1 MDHETTAAPKK
12 KSGWLNL
19 AIDYGP
25 LLIFFLVYRYFA
37 PEDASNSVAEVLA
50 VVKGTGAF
58 IVAAL
63 VALGV
68 SKWKLGHITP
78 MLMLSTALIVFFGG
92 LTIFFQDPVF
102 VQVKPTIIYALF
114 AVALLVGWRMG
125 KPLLKY
131 LLGAAFEGLSDRGW
145 MALSRNWGFY
155 FVALAI
161 LNEVLRAALPLL
173 PLRSLTIQGSYVGSP
188 EEMRELME
196 LVRTVTVSAIP
207 VRPRPLGDAQTVLND
222 LRDGRGVGRMV
233 LTP

>member
-1 MDHETTAAPKK
+1 MDHETNAAPKK

-125 KPLLKY
+125 RPLLKY

-161 LNEVLRAALPLL
+161 LNEVLRAALPFEDWLAAKFWLFMPLSFLFTFMQL
-173 PLRSLTIQGSYVGSP
+173 PMM
-188 EEMRELME
+188 MREGLGKE
-196 LVRTVTVSAIP
+196 EETEVETTQPP
-207 VRPRPLGDAQTVLND
+207 V
-222 LRDGRGVGRMV
+222 
-233 LTP
+233 

>member
-161 LNEVLRAALPLL
+161 LNEVLRAALPFEDWLAAKFWLFMPLSFLFTFMQL
-173 PLRSLTIQGSYVGSP
+173 PMM
-188 EEMRELME
+188 MREGLGKE
-196 LVRTVTVSAIP
+196 EETEVETTQPP
-207 VRPRPLGDAQTVLND
+207 V
-222 LRDGRGVGRMV
+222 
-233 LTP
+233 

>member
-1 MDHETTAAPKK
+1 MDHENTAAPKK

-63 VALGV
+63 VALGM

-161 LNEVLRAALPLL
+161 LNEVLRAALPFEDWLAAKFWLFMPLSFLFTFMQL
-173 PLRSLTIQGSYVGSP
+173 PMM
-188 EEMRELME
+188 MREGLGKE
-196 LVRTVTVSAIP
+196 EETEVETTQPP
-207 VRPRPLGDAQTVLND
+207 V
-222 LRDGRGVGRMV
+222 
-233 LTP
+233 

>member
-1 MDHETTAAPKK
+1 MDHDTTAAPKK

-131 LLGAAFEGLSDRGW
+131 LLGAVFEGLSDRGW

-161 LNEVLRAALPLL
+161 LNEVLRAALPFEDWLAAKFWLFMPLSFLFTFMQL
-173 PLRSLTIQGSYVGSP
+173 PMM
-188 EEMRELME
+188 MREGLGKE
-196 LVRTVTVSAIP
+196 EETEVETTQPP
-207 VRPRPLGDAQTVLND
+207 V
-222 LRDGRGVGRMV
+222 
-233 LTP
+233 

>member
-1 MDHETTAAPKK
+1 MDHDTTAAPKK

-161 LNEVLRAALPLL
+161 LNEVLRAALPFEDWLAAKFWLFMPLSFLFTFMQL
-173 PLRSLTIQGSYVGSP
+173 PMM
-188 EEMRELME
+188 MREGLGKE
-196 LVRTVTVSAIP
+196 EETEVETTQPP
-207 VRPRPLGDAQTVLND
+207 V
-222 LRDGRGVGRMV
+222 
-233 LTP
+233 

>member
-1 MDHETTAAPKK
+1 MDHENTAAPKK
-12 KSGWLNL
+12 TSGWLNL

-161 LNEVLRAALPLL
+161 LNEVLRAALPFEDWLAAKFWLFMPLSFLFTFMQL
-173 PLRSLTIQGSYVGSP
+173 PMM
-188 EEMRELME
+188 MREGLGKE
-196 LVRTVTVSAIP
+196 EETEVETTQPP
-207 VRPRPLGDAQTVLND
+207 V
-222 LRDGRGVGRMV
+222 
-233 LTP
+233 

>member
-1 MDHETTAAPKK
+1 MNDKTETAQKK

-25 LLIFFLVYRYFA
+25 LLVFFIVYRYFA
-37 PEDASNSVAEVLA
+37 PEDASNAVAEVLA

-102 VQVKPTIIYALF
+102 VQIKPTIIYVLF

-125 KPLLKY
+125 RPLLKY

-145 MALSRNWGFY
+145 MKLSRNWGFY
-155 FVALAI
+155 FVGLAL
-161 LNEVLRAALPLL
+161 LNEVLRAALPFEDWLAAKFWLFMPLSFLFTFMQL
-173 PLRSLTIQGSYVGSP
+173 PMM
-188 EEMRELME
+188 MREGLGKE
-196 LVRTVTVSAIP
+196 EETEVETTQPP
-207 VRPRPLGDAQTVLND
+207 V
-222 LRDGRGVGRMV
+222 
-233 LTP
+233 

>member
-125 KPLLKY
+125 RPLLKY

-161 LNEVLRAALPLL
+161 LNEVLRAALPFEDWLAAKFWLFMPLSFLFTFMQL
-173 PLRSLTIQGSYVGSP
+173 PMM
-188 EEMRELME
+188 MREGLGKE
-196 LVRTVTVSAIP
+196 EETEVETTQPP
-207 VRPRPLGDAQTVLND
+207 V
-222 LRDGRGVGRMV
+222 
-233 LTP
+233 

>member
-1 MDHETTAAPKK
+1 MDHENTAAPKK

-19 AIDYGP
+19 AIDYVP

-63 VALGV
+63 VALGM

-161 LNEVLRAALPLL
+161 LNEVLRAALPFEDWLAAKFWLFMPLSFLFTFMQL
-173 PLRSLTIQGSYVGSP
+173 PMM
-188 EEMRELME
+188 MREGLGKE
-196 LVRTVTVSAIP
+196 EETEVETTQPP
-207 VRPRPLGDAQTVLND
+207 V
-222 LRDGRGVGRMV
+222 
-233 LTP
+233 

>member
-37 PEDASNSVAEVLA
+37 PEDAGNSVAEVLA

-125 KPLLKY
+125 RPLLKY

-161 LNEVLRAALPLL
+161 LNEVLRAALPFEDWLAAKFWLFMPLSFLFTFMQL
-173 PLRSLTIQGSYVGSP
+173 PMM
-188 EEMRELME
+188 MREGLGKE
-196 LVRTVTVSAIP
+196 EETEVETTQPP
-207 VRPRPLGDAQTVLND
+207 V
-222 LRDGRGVGRMV
+222 
-233 LTP
+233 

>member
-1 MDHETTAAPKK
+1 MDHENTAAPKK

-63 VALGV
+63 VALGM

-92 LTIFFQDPVF
+92 LTTFFQDPVF

-161 LNEVLRAALPLL
+161 LNEVLRAALPFEDWLAAKFWLFMPLSFLFTFMQL
-173 PLRSLTIQGSYVGSP
+173 PMM
-188 EEMRELME
+188 MREGLGKE
-196 LVRTVTVSAIP
+196 EETEVETTQPP
-207 VRPRPLGDAQTVLND
+207 V
-222 LRDGRGVGRMV
+222 
-233 LTP
+233 

>member
-1 MDHETTAAPKK
+1 MMTQQTEAAPAKK

-25 LLIFFLVYRYFA
+25 LLIFFLVYRYFS
-37 PEDASNSVAEVLA
+37 PEEKGNAVGEVLA

-102 VQVKPTIIYALF
+102 VQVKPTIIYAIF

-125 KPLLKY
+125 RPLLKY

-145 MALSRNWGFY
+145 LMLSRNWGFY
-155 FVALAI
+155 FVGLAV
-161 LNEVLRAALPLL
+161 LNEVLRAALPFEQWLTAKFWLFMPLSFLFTFMQL
-173 PLRSLTIQGSYVGSP
+173 PMM
-188 EEMRELME
+188 MREGLGKE
-196 LVRTVTVSAIP
+196 DEVEEETTHPP
-207 VRPRPLGDAQTVLND
+207 V
-222 LRDGRGVGRMV
+222 
-233 LTP
+233 

>member
-1 MDHETTAAPKK
+1 MDHENTAAPKK

-161 LNEVLRAALPLL
+161 LNEVLRAALPFEDWLAAKFWLFMPLSFLFTFMQL
-173 PLRSLTIQGSYVGSP
+173 PMM
-188 EEMRELME
+188 MREGLGKE
-196 LVRTVTVSAIP
+196 EETEVETTQPP
-207 VRPRPLGDAQTVLND
+207 V
-222 LRDGRGVGRMV
+222 
-233 LTP
+233 